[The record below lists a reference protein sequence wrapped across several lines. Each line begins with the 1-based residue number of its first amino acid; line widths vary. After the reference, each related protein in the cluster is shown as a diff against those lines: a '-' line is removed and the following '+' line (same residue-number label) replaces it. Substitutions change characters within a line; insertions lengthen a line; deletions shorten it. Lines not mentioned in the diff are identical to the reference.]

1 MTEYEIYL
9 PTAEN
14 DGTPV
19 DARVV
24 DRLKQSL
31 ADAFGGYTHQ
41 QSRSEGVWKLGSVVF
56 RDEVTIV
63 RVLDDGSSGF
73 DMRAF
78 KGEVE
83 TALRQESVL
92 IVEREVRV
100 FE

>member
-1 MTEYEIYL
+1 MKEYEIYL
-9 PTAEN
+9 PTAYN

-19 DARVV
+19 DPQVV
-24 DRLKQSL
+24 ERLKQTL
-31 ADAFGGYTHQ
+31 AQAFGGYTHQ
-41 QSRSEGVWKLGSVVF
+41 RSRSEGAWKLGGVVF

-63 RVLDDGSSGF
+63 RVLDQGSTRF

-78 KGEVE
+78 KKEIE

-92 IVEREVRV
+92 IVERDVRV